1 MIPVINCYMYMVNSC
16 LKLINKIGKC
26 FFVYQEG
33 GAPIAKKQDW
43 TKQQKLDFKIAFS
56 VRYL

>member
-26 FFVYQEG
+26 FFVFQG
-33 GAPIAKKQDW
+33 GSTPIAKKQDW